1 MQFYSGI
8 NTLWISNLKE
18 DNKRVEIL
26 GGLMKLTTPFTA
38 LRNAT
43 SDMWR
48 MHDFN
53 YKLPKEA
60 KQDYWDKEC
69 IDHPTSA
76 HCKVY

>member
-1 MQFYSGI
+1 MNNNRAEF
-8 NTLWISNLKE
+8 
-18 DNKRVEIL
+18 L
-26 GGLMKLTTPFTA
+26 GVFMKLTTPFTV

-53 YKLPKEA
+53 YKLPKDA
-60 KQDYWDKEC
+60 KQDFWEKEC
-69 IDHPTSA
+69 INYQISA